1 MPDEPE
7 DISIPYL
14 FLADGAE
21 AVGGKLY
28 VLGGGWD
35 GIMIPN
41 LPAHSIKPFAL
52 AIGIK
57 IPYSHTNR
65 KFALTIELIDADGT
79 QIGDVLRVELES
91 GRPPGMTQGSSQ
103 STPLGIMANP
113 FFPGAGRYTFV
124 AQIDGQIKNSV
135 SFEVRPLQ
143 QLQFAPP
150 PGA

>member
-103 STPLGIMANP
+103 STPRRVRVLAA
-113 FFPGAGRYTFV
+113 AGCGRDTRRACRSRAPV
-124 AQIDGQIKNSV
+124 
-135 SFEVRPLQ
+135 
-143 QLQFAPP
+143 APP
-150 PGA
+150 PGRFAPCRGCRASCR